1 MTTATENKTDT
12 VTNGVN
18 VTALTETIKAVR
30 NQPEIATFQFRARN
44 QWLGGGHNRSTVKEF
59 FGACEEDRTRTE
71 AFVMDAAEPPV
82 LLGQDQGANPVEYL
96 LHALA
101 SCLTTSMVYHA
112 AARGLSIE
120 SVESELEGDIDIQ
133 GFLGLRD
140 DVRKGYN
147 QIRVSFKVRS
157 DDATADELRACAM
170 FSPVFDT
177 VSRSVP
183 VELNITTR

>member
-1 MTTATENKTDT
+1 MSTATENKADK

-18 VTALTETIKAVR
+18 VTALTETIRAVR
-30 NQPEIATFQFRARN
+30 NHPEIATFQFRARN
-44 QWLGGGHNRSTVKEF
+44 EWIDGGHNRSTIKEF
-59 FGACEEDRTRTE
+59 YGACEEDTTRTK

-82 LLGQDQGANPVEYL
+82 LLGRDQGGNPVEYL

-112 AARGLSIE
+112 AARGISID

-147 QIRVSFKVRS
+147 QIRVNFTVRAG
-157 DDATADELRACAM
+157 DATADDLKECAM

-183 VELNITTR
+183 VELNVTTR

>member
-1 MTTATENKTDT
+1 MSTTTEKAADT

-18 VTALTETIKAVR
+18 VTALGATIEAVR

-44 QWLGGGHNRSTVKEF
+44 KWLDGGHNRSTVKAF
-59 FGACEEDRTRTE
+59 YGACEEDATRTK
-71 AFVMDAAEPPV
+71 AFEMDAAEPPV

-112 AARGLSIE
+112 AARGIGVD

-147 QIRVSFKVRS
+147 QIRVEFTVRT
-157 DDATADELRACAM
+157 DDATADDLKECAM

-183 VELNITTR
+183 VELNVTTR